1 MFELSHIPVR
11 TNGLK
16 TRRATAIAY
25 GVACHTLFAVGVGTM
40 IVAMF
45 FGMSR
50 SLGRLAMPWNLI
62 TNALLVAQFP
72 LLHSLLVSD
81 AGAPLLKR
89 LAPAEIGSRMA
100 TTTYAIVASMQVFLL
115 FALWTPSGI
124 IWWRAEGVMLGLM
137 TSLYTSAWLLLLKA
151 IMDAGLSLQIG
162 FLGWWAVANN
172 RTPAFPPM
180 PVTGLF
186 RIVRQPIYI
195 AFSLTLWTVPTW
207 TPDQLAVALALTTY
221 CLVGPLFKEQR
232 FRRRFGQPFVTYMN
246 QVPYWLPLRRPSSK
260 CNDLSIYDTS
270 DWWGDPALWL
280 RTLQNMVPVRF
291 DFFDPI
297 VGEWRGKKVLDL
309 GCGGGFMAVAL
320 AERDV
325 IVTGID
331 PAKGAIAA
339 AQRHAEANQLEL
351 CYRVGSGESIP
362 FAEGVFDIVVCVD
375 VLEHVEDLQQV
386 LSEIRR
392 VLRPGGL
399 FLFDTINRNPL
410 ASFLIVT
417 MAEKVMRL
425 LPRGA
430 HDPAMFIQPEELA
443 RNLRAAGFD
452 VGRFVGMGPRGLNR
466 RFEFVFGL
474 LPTTAIQYLG
484 YARAR
489 S

>member
-1 MFELSHIPVR
+1 
-11 TNGLK
+11 
-16 TRRATAIAY
+16 
-25 GVACHTLFAVGVGTM
+25 
-40 IVAMF
+40 
-45 FGMSR
+45 
-50 SLGRLAMPWNLI
+50 
-62 TNALLVAQFP
+62 
-72 LLHSLLVSD
+72 
-81 AGAPLLKR
+81 
-89 LAPAEIGSRMA
+89 
-100 TTTYAIVASMQVFLL
+100 
-115 FALWTPSGI
+115 
-124 IWWRAEGVMLGLM
+124 
-137 TSLYTSAWLLLLKA
+137 
-151 IMDAGLSLQIG
+151 
-162 FLGWWAVANN
+162 
-172 RTPAFPPM
+172 M

-186 RIVRQPIYI
+186 RIVRQPIYV

-260 CNDLSIYDTS
+260 CNDLSIYETL
-270 DWWGDPALWL
+270 DWWGDPARWL
-280 RTLQNMVPVRF
+280 RTLQNLVPVRF

-320 AERDV
+320 AERDA

-331 PAKGAIAA
+331 PAMGAIAA
-339 AQRHAEANQLEL
+339 AQRHAEANQLEI

-375 VLEHVEDLQQV
+375 VLEHVEDLQHV
-386 LSEIRR
+386 LAEIRR
-392 VLRPGGL
+392 VLRPGGI

-425 LPRGA
+425 LPGGA
-430 HDPAMFIQPEELA
+430 HDPAMFIQPEELV
-443 RNLRAAGFD
+443 RNLREAGFD

-466 RFEFVFGL
+466 RLEFVFGL

-484 YARAR
+484 YAKTRN
-489 S
+489 

>member
-1 MFELSHIPVR
+1 MSGIPVS
-11 TNGLK
+11 TNGLR

-50 SLGRLAMPWNLI
+50 SLGRIAMPWSLV

-72 LLHSLLVSD
+72 ILHSLLVSEV
-81 AGAPLLKR
+81 GAPLLKR
-89 LAPAEIGSRMA
+89 LAPAAIGSRMA
-100 TTTYAIVASMQVFLL
+100 TTTYVIVASIQVFLL

-137 TSLYTSAWLLLLKA
+137 TGLYAGAWLLLLKA
-151 IMDAGLSLQIG
+151 IVDAGLSLQIG

-172 RTPAFPPM
+172 RAPAFPPM

-186 RIVRQPIYI
+186 RIVRQPIYV

-232 FRRRFGQPFVTYMN
+232 FRRRFGQPFLTYMN
-246 QVPYWLPLRRPSSK
+246 QVPYWLPSPRPSRK
-260 CNDLSIYDTS
+260 CNDLSIYEIA
-270 DWWGDPALWL
+270 DWWGDPARWL

-320 AERDV
+320 AERGA

-339 AQRHAEANQLEL
+339 AQRHAEANQLEISYL
-351 CYRVGSGESIP
+351 VSSGESMP

-375 VLEHVEDLQQV
+375 VLEHVEDLQNV
-386 LSEIRR
+386 LAEIRR
-392 VLRPGGL
+392 VLRPGGI

-425 LPRGA
+425 LP
-430 HDPAMFIQPEELA
+430 HPAMFIQPEELV

-452 VGRFVGMGPRGLNR
+452 VRRFVGMGPRGLNR
-466 RFEFVFGL
+466 RLEFVFAL
-474 LPTTAIQYLG
+474 LPTTVIQYLG
-484 YARAR
+484 YAKTRN
-489 S
+489 